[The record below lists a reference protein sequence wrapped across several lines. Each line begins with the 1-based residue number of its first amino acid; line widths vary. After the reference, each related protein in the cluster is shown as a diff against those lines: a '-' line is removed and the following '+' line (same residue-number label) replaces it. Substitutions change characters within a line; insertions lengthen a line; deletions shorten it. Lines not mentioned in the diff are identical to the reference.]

1 MARVAPFSALSGVHR
16 TAFATR
22 ANLIECIAMTKLERA
37 IKEAEQLPDEV
48 RERLGDDL
56 LHYIHKYLALQDAL
70 DEGLREL
77 DAGETVDGETLL
89 SELKAQYG
97 A

>member
-1 MARVAPFSALSGVHR
+1 
-16 TAFATR
+16 
-22 ANLIECIAMTKLERA
+22 MTKLERA

-48 RERLGDDL
+48 REKLGDDL

-70 DEGLREL
+70 DVGLREL

-89 SELKAQYG
+89 AELKVTYG

>member
-1 MARVAPFSALSGVHR
+1 
-16 TAFATR
+16 
-22 ANLIECIAMTKLERA
+22 MTKLERA

>member
-1 MARVAPFSALSGVHR
+1 
-16 TAFATR
+16 
-22 ANLIECIAMTKLERA
+22 MTKLERA
-37 IKEAEQLPDEV
+37 IKEAEQLPDDV
-48 RERLGDDL
+48 REKLGDDL

-77 DAGETVDGETLL
+77 DAGETVDGDELL
-89 SELKAQYG
+89 AEMKAKYG

>member
-1 MARVAPFSALSGVHR
+1 
-16 TAFATR
+16 
-22 ANLIECIAMTKLERA
+22 MTKLERA
-37 IKEAEQLPDEV
+37 IKEAEQLPDNV
-48 RERLGDDL
+48 REKLGDDL

-77 DAGETVDGETLL
+77 DAGETVDGKTLL
-89 SELKAQYG
+89 DELKAKYG